1 MKVKSRS
8 ELTVYE
14 VELLELL
21 QAKLDLKEWNQ
32 ERFDQEYASCFPH
45 PEELAERERKL
56 TLNYFVTT

>member
-21 QAKLDLKEWNQ
+21 QAKLDLKEWDQ

-45 PEELAERERKL
+45 PDELAKRDRKL